1 MQRIDGG
8 KHLTP
13 EDHPDVI
20 TAAISSLV
28 DEVQAGPSTVTPG
41 AVAQAEHDRPMTN
54 PGPVTTGRWISQSSA
69 RENLGLLRRSELA
82 ALRKVGT
89 VRWVEAGTVVAA
101 AGSPATHVQV
111 VADGELELMAR
122 QEGGRATMAVIRSGG
137 VIQDIPM
144 LLGNPMPFDAVASRD
159 TEMIALSRQRWTE
172 LLASSPSLSLRW
184 MTSIARRLDDDRRR
198 LVVVTSKP
206 LISQVAYLLLDL
218 AEADLS
224 GRAVVRLSHT
234 TLSHLLGARRQS
246 VTRVIAQLRQQGL
259 VETSYGATVLLDEDG
274 LRDVMGRDPLP

>member
-1 MQRIDGG
+1 MT
-8 KHLTP
+8 TP
-13 EDHPDVI
+13 W
-20 TAAISSLV
+20 
-28 DEVQAGPSTVTPG
+28 
-41 AVAQAEHDRPMTN
+41 PMA
-54 PGPVTTGRWISQSSA
+54 TGRWISQSSA
-69 RENLGLLRRSELA
+69 RENLGLLRRGELA

-89 VRWVEAGTVVAA
+89 VRWVGAGTVVAA

-111 VADGELELMAR
+111 VGDGELELMAR

-172 LLASSPSLSLRW
+172 LLASSPSLSMRW

-218 AEADLS
+218 AEVDLH
-224 GRAVVRLSHT
+224 GRGVVRLSHM

-246 VTRVIAQLRQQGL
+246 VTRVIAQLRQRGL
-259 VETSYGATVLLDEDG
+259 VETAYGATVLLDEDG
-274 LRDVMGRDPLP
+274 LRDVMGREPLP

>member
-1 MQRIDGG
+1 M
-8 KHLTP
+8 
-13 EDHPDVI
+13 
-20 TAAISSLV
+20 A
-28 DEVQAGPSTVTPG
+28 
-41 AVAQAEHDRPMTN
+41 
-54 PGPVTTGRWISQSSA
+54 TGRWISQSSA
-69 RENLGLLRRSELA
+69 RENLGLLRRGELA
-82 ALRKVGT
+82 TLRKVGT
-89 VRWVEAGTVVAA
+89 VRWVGAGTVVAA

-111 VADGELELMAR
+111 VGDGELELMAR

-172 LLASSPSLSLRW
+172 LLASSPSLSMRW

-218 AEADLS
+218 AEADLH
-224 GRAVVRLSHT
+224 GRGVVRLSHT

-246 VTRVIAQLRQQGL
+246 VTRVIAQLRQRGL
-259 VETSYGATVLLDEDG
+259 VETAYGATVLLDEDG

>member
-1 MQRIDGG
+1 M
-8 KHLTP
+8 
-13 EDHPDVI
+13 
-20 TAAISSLV
+20 A
-28 DEVQAGPSTVTPG
+28 
-41 AVAQAEHDRPMTN
+41 
-54 PGPVTTGRWISQSSA
+54 TGRWISQSSA
-69 RENLGLLRRSELA
+69 RENLGLLRRGELA

-89 VRWVEAGTVVAA
+89 VRWVGAGTVVAA

-111 VADGELELMAR
+111 VGDGELELMAR

-172 LLASSPSLSLRW
+172 LLASSPSLSMRW

-218 AEADLS
+218 AEADLH
-224 GRAVVRLSHT
+224 GRGVVRLSHT

-246 VTRVIAQLRQQGL
+246 VTRVIAQLRQRGL
-259 VETSYGATVLLDEDG
+259 VETAYGATVLLDEDG